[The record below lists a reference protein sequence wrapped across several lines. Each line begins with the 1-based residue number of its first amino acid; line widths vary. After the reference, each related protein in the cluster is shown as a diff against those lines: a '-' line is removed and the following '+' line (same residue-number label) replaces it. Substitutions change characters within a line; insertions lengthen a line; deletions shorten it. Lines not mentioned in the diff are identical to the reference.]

1 MKTVTIDVQPLTNT
15 LGDFTQ
21 TWKSGKASAPRISFE
36 SPELLFKTLSGKRW
50 ELLNVM
56 TGAGA
61 MSIRETARRVERDV
75 KAVHGD
81 VTALLNAG
89 LLSKTDDGM
98 IVFPYDA
105 IHVDF
110 MLKAACD
117 LNFCGS
123 ENESPAMPGFFLR
136 SICDATPLAFG

>member
-1 MKTVTIDVQPLTNT
+1 MKTVTIDVQPLTDT

-36 SPELLFKTLSGKRW
+36 SPELMFKVLSGKRW

-61 MSIRETARRVERDV
+61 MSIREAARRVERDV

-98 IVFPYDA
+98 IVFPFGA

-110 MLKAACD
+110 MLKAA
-117 LNFCGS
+117 
-123 ENESPAMPGFFLR
+123 
-136 SICDATPLAFG
+136 

>member
-1 MKTVTIDVQPLTNT
+1 MKTVTIDIRPLADT
-15 LGDFTQ
+15 LGDFTR
-21 TWKSGKASAPRISFE
+21 TWKSGKASVPRISFE
-36 SPELLFKTLSGKRW
+36 SPELLFKVLSGKRW

-61 MSIRETARRVERDV
+61 MSIREAARRVERDV

-110 MLKAACD
+110 MLKAA
-117 LNFCGS
+117 
-123 ENESPAMPGFFLR
+123 
-136 SICDATPLAFG
+136 

>member
-1 MKTVTIDVQPLTNT
+1 MKTVTIDVRPLTDT
-15 LGDFTQ
+15 LGNFTQ
-21 TWKSGKASAPRISFE
+21 SWKSGKASAPRISFE
-36 SPELLFKTLSGKRW
+36 SPDLLFKVLSGKRW

-61 MSIRETARRVERDV
+61 MSIREAARRVERDV

-81 VTALLNAG
+81 VTALHNAG

-110 MLKAACD
+110 MLKAA
-117 LNFCGS
+117 
-123 ENESPAMPGFFLR
+123 
-136 SICDATPLAFG
+136 

>member
-1 MKTVTIDVQPLTNT
+1 MAFFQK
-15 LGDFTQ
+15 
-21 TWKSGKASAPRISFE
+21 
-36 SPELLFKTLSGKRW
+36 
-50 ELLNVM
+50 
-56 TGAGA
+56 
-61 MSIRETARRVERDV
+61 SIRLLCPSARRRVERDV

-110 MLKAACD
+110 MLKAA
-117 LNFCGS
+117 
-123 ENESPAMPGFFLR
+123 
-136 SICDATPLAFG
+136 

>member
-1 MKTVTIDVQPLTNT
+1 MKTVTIDIRPMADT
-15 LGDFTQ
+15 LGDFTR
-21 TWKSGKASAPRISFE
+21 TWKSGKASSPRISFD
-36 SPELLFKTLSGKRW
+36 SPELMFKVLSGKRW
-50 ELLNVM
+50 ELLNEM

-61 MSIRETARRVERDV
+61 MSIREAARRVERDV

-98 IVFPYDA
+98 IVFPFDA

-110 MLKAACD
+110 MLKAA
-117 LNFCGS
+117 
-123 ENESPAMPGFFLR
+123 
-136 SICDATPLAFG
+136 

>member
-1 MKTVTIDVQPLTNT
+1 MKTVTIDVRPLTGT

-21 TWKSGKASAPRISFE
+21 AWKSGKPSAPRISFE

-50 ELLNVM
+50 ELLNAM
-56 TGAGA
+56 TGAGP
-61 MSIRETARRVERDV
+61 MSIREAARRVERDL

-81 VTALLNAG
+81 VTALINAG
-89 LLSKTDDGM
+89 ILSKTDDGM

-110 MLKAACD
+110 MLKAA
-117 LNFCGS
+117 
-123 ENESPAMPGFFLR
+123 
-136 SICDATPLAFG
+136 

>member
-1 MKTVTIDVQPLTNT
+1 MKTVTIDVRTMADT

-21 TWKSGKASAPRISFE
+21 AWNGGSASAPRISFE
-36 SPELLFKTLSGKRW
+36 SPELLFKVLSGKRW
-50 ELLNVM
+50 ELLNKM
-56 TGAGA
+56 TGAGP
-61 MSIRETARRVERDV
+61 MSIREAARRVGRDV

-89 LLSKTDDGM
+89 ILSKTDDGM

-110 MLKAACD
+110 MLKAA
-117 LNFCGS
+117 
-123 ENESPAMPGFFLR
+123 
-136 SICDATPLAFG
+136 

>member
-1 MKTVTIDVQPLTNT
+1 MKTVTIDVRPLTDT

-21 TWKSGKASAPRISFE
+21 AWKSGKASAPRISFE
-36 SPELLFKTLSGKRW
+36 SPELLFKMLSGKRW

-56 TGAGA
+56 TGAGP
-61 MSIRETARRVERDV
+61 MSIREAARRVERDV

-81 VTALLNAG
+81 VTALINAG
-89 LLSKTDDGM
+89 ILSKTDDGM

-110 MLKAACD
+110 MLKAA
-117 LNFCGS
+117 
-123 ENESPAMPGFFLR
+123 
-136 SICDATPLAFG
+136 

>member
-1 MKTVTIDVQPLTNT
+1 MKTVTIDIRPLADT
-15 LGDFTQ
+15 LDDFTR
-21 TWKSGKASAPRISFE
+21 TWKSGKSSAPRISFA
-36 SPELLFKTLSGKRW
+36 SPELMFKVLSGKRW
-50 ELLNVM
+50 ELLNAM
-56 TGAGA
+56 TGVGA
-61 MSIRETARRVERDV
+61 MSIREAARRVERDV

-110 MLKAACD
+110 MLKAA
-117 LNFCGS
+117 
-123 ENESPAMPGFFLR
+123 
-136 SICDATPLAFG
+136 